1 MIFAILSLLILAWFL
16 AGYLGVSQNLR
27 ATYVG
32 ILLAG
37 ILGALVLIPETHS
50 FSIRMG
56 GWAPWATIS
65 FIFGVA
71 FLFRLFISALRN
83 KSNEIYFADVQEAD
97 EFSNHELERYSR
109 HIILRELGGL
119 GQRRIKDSKVLI
131 IGAGG
136 LGAPI
141 IQYLA
146 ASGVGTIGIIDH
158 DKVSLSNLQ
167 RQVIYLTNQ
176 VGEQKVFSAADAIY
190 KLNSNVNVRPY
201 NRRLNSEIAEEIFS
215 EYDVIVD
222 GTDNFE
228 TRYIANAAATITK
241 KPLVSGALSQWEG
254 QVSVFAPHQGGPCYA
269 CVFPTPPK
277 DGLALTCSEGG
288 VFSPLPG
295 VVGSVMAVETL
306 KILSQSGETLLGQMF
321 IYDGLRGESRKI
333 KLKPIKKCP
342 VCSS

>member
-1 MIFAILSLLILAWFL
+1 MILAFLSLLILAWFL

-65 FIFGVA
+65 FIFGVV

-228 TRYIANAAATITK
+228 TRYIANAAATTTK

-269 CVFPTPPK
+269 CIFPTPPK

-295 VVGSVMAVETL
+295 VVGSLMAVETL

>member
-1 MIFAILSLLILAWFL
+1 MILAFLSLLILAWFL

-32 ILLAG
+32 VLLAG

-65 FIFGVA
+65 FIFGVV

-228 TRYIANAAATITK
+228 TRYIANAAATTTK

>member
-1 MIFAILSLLILAWFL
+1 L
-16 AGYLGVSQNLR
+16 
-27 ATYVG
+27 
-32 ILLAG
+32 
-37 ILGALVLIPETHS
+37 
-50 FSIRMG
+50 
-56 GWAPWATIS
+56 

-71 FLFRLFISALRN
+71 FLFRLFIIALRN
-83 KSNEIYFADVQEAD
+83 KSNEIYFADIQEAD

-228 TRYIANAAATITK
+228 TRYIANSAATTTK

>member
-1 MIFAILSLLILAWFL
+1 MILAFLSLLILAWFL

-65 FIFGVA
+65 FIFGVV

-228 TRYIANAAATITK
+228 TRYIANAAATTTK

>member
-37 ILGALVLIPETHS
+37 ILGVLVFIPETHS

-65 FIFGVA
+65 FIFGVV

-190 KLNSNVNVRPY
+190 KFNNNVNVRPY

-228 TRYIANAAATITK
+228 TRYIANAAATTTK

-342 VCSS
+342 VCSG

>member
-1 MIFAILSLLILAWFL
+1 MILAFLSCLIFGWFL
-16 AGYLGVSQNLR
+16 AGYLGMSQNLR
-27 ATYVG
+27 AIYVV
-32 ILLAG
+32 LLLVG

-65 FIFGVA
+65 FIFGVT

-83 KSNEIYFADVQEAD
+83 KSNKINFTDVQAAD

-109 HIILRELGGL
+109 HILLKELGGL

-176 VGEQKVFSAADAIY
+176 VGEQKVFSAVDAIY

-228 TRYIANAAATITK
+228 TRYIANAAAMRTK

-295 VVGSVMAVETL
+295 VVGSVMAVEAL

-333 KLKPIKKCP
+333 KLKPNKKCP
-342 VCSS
+342 VCSI

>member
-65 FIFGVA
+65 FIFGVV

-176 VGEQKVFSAADAIY
+176 VGEKKVFSAADAIY

-228 TRYIANAAATITK
+228 TRYIANAAAATTK

>member
-1 MIFAILSLLILAWFL
+1 MILSIISFLVFAWFI
-16 AGYLGVSQNLR
+16 AGYFGVSKNLR
-27 ATYVG
+27 AASVFIT
-32 ILLAG
+32 LTC
-37 ILGALVLIPETHS
+37 ILGTLFLIPETNS
-50 FSIRMG
+50 FSIIMG

-65 FIFGVA
+65 FTFCLI
-71 FLFRLFISALRN
+71 FLFRFFINGLRN
-83 KSNEIYFADVQEAD
+83 KSNDLYFSDAKEAE
-97 EFSNHELERYSR
+97 EFSTQELERYSR
-109 HIILRELGGL
+109 HIILKELGGL
-119 GQRRIKDSKVLI
+119 GQRRIKDSSVLV

-136 LGAPI
+136 LGAPV

-167 RQVIYLTNQ
+167 RQVIYSTKQ

-190 KLNSNVNVRPY
+190 KLNSNVNIRPY

-228 TRYIANAAATITK
+228 TRYISNSAAVKTK

-254 QVSVFAPHQGGPCYA
+254 QVSVFAPHEAGPCYE

-277 DGLALTCSEGG
+277 DNLVVTCSEGG

-295 VVGSVMAVETL
+295 VIGSVMAVETL
-306 KILSQSGETLLGQMF
+306 KLLSHSGDVLLGQMF
-321 IYDGLRGESRKI
+321 IYDGLKGESRKI
-333 KLKPIKKCP
+333 KINPSKKCP
-342 VCSS
+342 ICST

>member
-1 MIFAILSLLILAWFL
+1 
-16 AGYLGVSQNLR
+16 
-27 ATYVG
+27 
-32 ILLAG
+32 
-37 ILGALVLIPETHS
+37 
-50 FSIRMG
+50 MG

-65 FIFGVA
+65 FIFGVT

-83 KSNEIYFADVQEAD
+83 KSNKINFTDVQAAD

-109 HIILRELGGL
+109 HILLKELGGL

-176 VGEQKVFSAADAIY
+176 VGEQKVFSAVDAIY

-228 TRYIANAAATITK
+228 TRYIANAAAMRTK

-295 VVGSVMAVETL
+295 VVGSVMAVEAL

-333 KLKPIKKCP
+333 KLKPNKKCP

>member
-1 MIFAILSLLILAWFL
+1 MILAFLSLLILAWFL

-176 VGEQKVFSAADAIY
+176 VGE
-190 KLNSNVNVRPY
+190 
-201 NRRLNSEIAEEIFS
+201 
-215 EYDVIVD
+215 
-222 GTDNFE
+222 
-228 TRYIANAAATITK
+228 
-241 KPLVSGALSQWEG
+241 
-254 QVSVFAPHQGGPCYA
+254 
-269 CVFPTPPK
+269 
-277 DGLALTCSEGG
+277 
-288 VFSPLPG
+288 
-295 VVGSVMAVETL
+295 
-306 KILSQSGETLLGQMF
+306 
-321 IYDGLRGESRKI
+321 
-333 KLKPIKKCP
+333 
-342 VCSS
+342 

>member
-1 MIFAILSLLILAWFL
+1 MILAFLSLLILAWFL

-37 ILGALVLIPETHS
+37 ILGALVLIPETYS

-65 FIFGVA
+65 FIFGVV

-228 TRYIANAAATITK
+228 TRYIANAAATTTK

>member
-1 MIFAILSLLILAWFL
+1 MILAFLSLLILAWFL

-27 ATYVG
+27 TIYIG

-37 ILGALVLIPETHS
+37 ILGALVSTPETHS
-50 FSIRMG
+50 FSTRMG

-71 FLFRLFISALRN
+71 FLFRLFIRALRN

-97 EFSNHELERYSR
+97 EFSNYELERYSR

-228 TRYIANAAATITK
+228 TRYLANAAATRTK

-321 IYDGLRGESRKI
+321 IYDSLRGESRKI
-333 KLKPIKKCP
+333 KLKPNKKCP

>member
-1 MIFAILSLLILAWFL
+1 MILAFLSLLIFAWFL

-27 ATYVG
+27 AIYVS

-201 NRRLNSEIAEEIFS
+201 NCLL
-215 EYDVIVD
+215 Y
-222 GTDNFE
+222 T
-228 TRYIANAAATITK
+228 
-241 KPLVSGALSQWEG
+241 
-254 QVSVFAPHQGGPCYA
+254 
-269 CVFPTPPK
+269 
-277 DGLALTCSEGG
+277 
-288 VFSPLPG
+288 SPSPRD
-295 VVGSVMAVETL
+295 S
-306 KILSQSGETLLGQMF
+306 
-321 IYDGLRGESRKI
+321 
-333 KLKPIKKCP
+333 
-342 VCSS
+342 

>member
-1 MIFAILSLLILAWFL
+1 MILAILSFLVFAWFI

-27 ATYVG
+27 AASVFIT
-32 ILLAG
+32 LTC
-37 ILGALVLIPETHS
+37 ILGTLFLIPETNS
-50 FSIRMG
+50 FSIIMG

-65 FIFGVA
+65 FIFCIT
-71 FLFRLFISALRN
+71 FLFRLFINSLRN
-83 KSNEIYFADVQEAD
+83 KSNDVYLGDVKEED

-109 HIILRELGGL
+109 HILLKELGGL
-119 GQRRIKDSKVLI
+119 GQRRIKDSSVLI

-136 LGAPI
+136 LGAPV

-167 RQVIYLTNQ
+167 RQVIYPTKQ

-190 KLNSNVNVRPY
+190 QLNSNVNVRPY

-215 EYDVIVD
+215 EYDVVVD

-228 TRYIANAAATITK
+228 TRYISNSAAVMTK
-241 KPLVSGALSQWEG
+241 KHLVSGALSQWEG
-254 QVSVFAPHQGGPCYA
+254 QVSVFAPHEGGPCYA

-277 DGLALTCSEGG
+277 DDLAVTCSEGG

-295 VVGSVMAVETL
+295 VIGSVMAVETL
-306 KILSQSGETLLGQMF
+306 KILSHSGNTLLGQMF
-321 IYDGLRGESRKI
+321 IYDGLKGESRKI
-333 KLKPIKKCP
+333 KINPSKKCP
-342 VCSS
+342 ICSI

>member
-1 MIFAILSLLILAWFL
+1 MILAFLSLLILAWFL

-65 FIFGVA
+65 FIFGVV

-136 LGAPI
+136 LGAPV

-228 TRYIANAAATITK
+228 TRYIANAAATTTK

>member
-1 MIFAILSLLILAWFL
+1 MILAFLSLLIFAWFL
-16 AGYLGVSQNLR
+16 AGYLGMSQNLR
-27 ATYVG
+27 AIYVG

-65 FIFGVA
+65 FIFGVT

-146 ASGVGTIGIIDH
+146 ASGVGTIGIIDN

-228 TRYIANAAATITK
+228 TRYLVNAAATRTK

>member
-1 MIFAILSLLILAWFL
+1 MILAFLSLLILAWFL
-16 AGYLGVSQNLR
+16 AGYLGVSPNLR

-37 ILGALVLIPETHS
+37 ILSALVLIPETHS

-65 FIFGVA
+65 FIFGVV

-228 TRYIANAAATITK
+228 TRYIANSAATTTK

-269 CVFPTPPK
+269 CIFPTPPK

-295 VVGSVMAVETL
+295 GVGSLMAVETL